1 MLITVASRTSE
12 DFSYNNTVMYLWKQK
27 HRSVFISQPPEF
39 LRILPIIMQPCKH
52 TRLAT
57 ESQQCVDAD
66 IILGPAKEQKKTEKQ
81 REKKLL
87 LNEMMTL

>member
-1 MLITVASRTSE
+1 METEA
-12 DFSYNNTVMYLWKQK
+12 QK
-27 HRSVFISQPPEF
+27 CVHDCQPPEF
-39 LRILPIIMQPCKH
+39 LRILPIIMQPCEH

-66 IILGPAKEQKKTEKQ
+66 IILGPAKEQKKTEKH